1 LLQEI
6 GVKGL
11 QVDDLY
17 SLDPETLESLQP
29 IHALI
34 FLFKW
39 VDPVAEG
46 TKENKDD
53 EAAKKVGGHIVSAEE
68 SSDCGIYFATQV
80 INNACAT
87 IAAVNAVRDCMVT
100 LLSDRAGS
108 PHCFATTGHEYPSSE
123 I

>member
-1 LLQEI
+1 LLADHISRFSDPLVFTQLLQEI

-39 VDPVAEG
+39 VDPTADE
-46 TKENKDD
+46 TKDNKDN
-53 EAAKKVGGHIVSAEE
+53 EAAKKVGGQLVSADE
-68 SSDCGIYFATQV
+68 SSDCGVYFAQQV

-87 IAAVNAVRDCMVT
+87 IAAVNAV
-100 LLSDRAGS
+100 
-108 PHCFATTGHEYPSSE
+108 SSTSSKYLE
-123 I
+123 